1 MPHLAA
7 IALVLPVPMVAQGD
21 FNPFDPAQGGGMLWT
36 WVIFGAALYF
46 MWRFVMGPVVR
57 ALDSRD
63 AAVRKAIEDA
73 ERASRDAEA
82 ARAEVEVRLGEARAE
97 AVRLLAEA
105 RERAGVREREIV
117 EEASKRAQ
125 AMIEAA
131 RRAIQAEQDK
141 AIAAIRDEVV
151 ELSLASA
158 RAVLE
163 RNVGGEDDRRL
174 VERMV
179 GRVASGPGAARGGGR

>member
-1 MPHLAA
+1 MPSYLASSVPA
-7 IALVLPVPMVAQGD
+7 VLLRAAEQGGQ
-21 FNPFDPAQGGGMLWT
+21 FNPFDPAQGAGALWT
-36 WVIFGAALYF
+36 WVIFGVALFF
-46 MWRFVMGPVVR
+46 MWKFVMGPVVR
-57 ALDSRD
+57 AREARD
-63 AAVRKAIEDA
+63 GAVRKAIEDA

-82 ARAEVEVRLGEARAE
+82 ARADVEVSLGEARAE

-105 RERAGVREREIV
+105 RERGSVREREIV
-117 EEASKRAQ
+117 EDAEKRSH

-131 RRAIQAEQDK
+131 RRAIRAEQDK

-174 VERMV
+174 VSQMV
-179 GRVASGPGAARGGGR
+179 SRVASGPGAAR

>member
-1 MPHLAA
+1 MPHANL
-7 IALVLPVPMVAQGD
+7 IALALVPAPEGD

-36 WVIFGAALYF
+36 WVIFGAALFF

-57 ALDSRD
+57 ALEARD
-63 AAVRKAIEDA
+63 GAARKAIEDA

-117 EEASKRAQ
+117 EDAEKRSH

-131 RRAIQAEQDK
+131 RRAIRVEQDK

-174 VERMV
+174 VSQMV
-179 GRVASGPGAARGGGR
+179 SRVKSGPGTVR